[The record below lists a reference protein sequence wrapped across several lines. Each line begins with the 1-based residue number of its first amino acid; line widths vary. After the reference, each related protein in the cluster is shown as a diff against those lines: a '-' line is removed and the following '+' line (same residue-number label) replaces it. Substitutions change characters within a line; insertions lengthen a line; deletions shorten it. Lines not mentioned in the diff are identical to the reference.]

1 MISRAMLPRGL
12 VVHAAVPRSAGD
24 LLGALY
30 NFSFFGPASAVARA
44 TAGSRLNANDQPKN
58 DGAQFV
64 ERREPRHEMCR
75 DRRADSNGQ
84 TDRCAD
90 PARLHRAPE
99 GCCLRV
105 GRASRRHPASPNK
118 KPRRVRAGLEF
129 SAGRPRR
136 APFSR
141 YAVRGGTRTARLTDL
156 MTSCRTCFVLPPLWP
171 ASCSPRGRVQPP
183 TGYAMPSFAAQNTP
197 LDRRRSNSSAA
208 SHNSTMS
215 LNRARRSSMVVDAP
229 RREWHRRAAS
239 LCTWTSPIPV
249 AN

>member
-1 MISRAMLPRGL
+1 MDSTPAVRPSSFSALPCRSRTPLEI
-12 VVHAAVPRSAGD
+12 
-24 LLGALY
+24 
-30 NFSFFGPASAVARA
+30 A
-44 TAGSRLNANDQPKN
+44 T
-58 DGAQFV
+58 
-64 ERREPRHEMCR
+64 
-75 DRRADSNGQ
+75 
-84 TDRCAD
+84 
-90 PARLHRAPE
+90 
-99 GCCLRV
+99 
-105 GRASRRHPASPNK
+105 K

-239 LCTWTSPIPV
+239 LRTWTSPIPV